1 MKKNFL
7 LITVLLISFLAFYSC
22 EKTEDVETENQELTE
37 DAGSDLIEDVLW
49 NAIDLDIDYAGNI
62 LESNGYKSTTD
73 TCPLIIVEHPDS
85 ISFPKT
91 ITIDYGDSYCETF
104 YGIMKK
110 GKIVIEITAPI
121 QYPGSV
127 RRISFDEFYINAHKI
142 EGAKTLIN
150 KGFNEAGNLNFDAT
164 LVGGKIIF
172 PDGRTATRESIHNRE
187 WTKGIEHPTYWWD
200 NEWLLTGGSTGSHR
214 DGKTYVNTITEPI
227 LVKAMCHFA
236 VSGTMELL
244 IQNQFLLVLDFGD
257 GECDRI
263 ATLTF
268 GDLVWEIELD

>member
-1 MKKNFL
+1 MKTKIL
-7 LITVLLISFLAFYSC
+7 LITALLISFFAFYSC
-22 EKTEDVETENQELTE
+22 EKTEDTQAENQELIDSGE
-37 DAGSDLIEDVLW
+37 SDIIEDVLW
-49 NAIDLDIDYAGNI
+49 NAIDSDIDYAGNI
-62 LESNGYKSTTD
+62 LESNGYKSVTD

-85 ISFPKT
+85 VFFPRT
-91 ITIDYGDSYCETF
+91 ITIDYGDSYCET
-104 YGIMKK
+104 YHGALKK

-121 QYPGSV
+121 QYPGSF
-127 RRISFDEFYINAHKI
+127 RSISFEEFYINEHKI

-150 KGFNEAGNLNFDAT
+150 KGLNDAENLNFEAT
-164 LVGGKIIF
+164 LTGGKITF
-172 PDGRTATRESIHNRE
+172 PDGRASTRESIHNRE
-187 WTKGIEHPTYWWD
+187 WTKGIENPTYWWD
-200 NEWLLTGGSTGSHR
+200 NEWLLTGGSTGTHR

>member
-1 MKKNFL
+1 MKTKIL
-7 LITVLLISFLAFYSC
+7 LIAALLIPFFAFYSC
-22 EKTEDVETENQELTE
+22 EKTEDTQKENQELIDSGE
-37 DAGSDLIEDVLW
+37 SDIIEDVLW
-49 NAIDLDIDYAGNI
+49 NAIDSDIDYAGSI

-85 ISFPKT
+85 LSFPKT

-110 GKIVIEITAPI
+110 GNIVIEITAPI

-127 RRISFDEFYINAHKI
+127 RRVSFEDFYINEHKI

-187 WTKGIEHPTYWWD
+187 WTKGIENPTYWWD